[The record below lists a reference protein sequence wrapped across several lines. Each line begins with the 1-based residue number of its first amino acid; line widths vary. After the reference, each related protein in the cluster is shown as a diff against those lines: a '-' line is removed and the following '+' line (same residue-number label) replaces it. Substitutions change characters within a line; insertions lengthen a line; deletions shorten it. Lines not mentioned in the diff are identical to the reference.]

1 MFRQGGLDG
10 LNFAFG
16 MGLNAYHDSI
26 DTPENLDKSSLQHHG
41 EYMLSLA
48 RHFGNLDLNE
58 VKQEN
63 RVYFNVVGWH
73 MVSYPESWALW
84 STLAGGL
91 LFAITIWHG
100 MFRRRSA
107 FGGMLMGCLFSLV
120 RLGAVYGAVTL
131 IWSKLRTNVSDQQY
145 KAMITDPNVSV
156 FYVIG
161 LLFLT
166 IIIVFVLIKWVSR
179 YIRAENIWIG
189 TLFLWFLLCVATT
202 LFLPGGSYYSLGR
215 LFLVS

>member
-1 MFRQGGLDG
+1 
-10 LNFAFG
+10 
-16 MGLNAYHDSI
+16 
-26 DTPENLDKSSLQHHG
+26 
-41 EYMLSLA
+41 MLSLA

-84 STLAGGL
+84 FTLAGGL

-100 MFRRRSA
+100 MYRRRMSL
-107 FGGMLMGCLFSLV
+107 GGMLMGFLFSLV
-120 RLGAVYGAVTL
+120 SLGAVYGAVTL
-131 IWSKLRTNVSDQQY
+131 IWSKLPTNVSDKQY
-145 KAMITDPNVSV
+145 ESMITDSSVSI
-156 FYVIG
+156 FYVVG

-179 YIRAENIWIG
+179 YIRAENLWIG
-189 TLFLWFLLCVATT
+189 VLFLWLFLCVGTT
-202 LFLPGGSYYSLGR
+202 LFLPGGSY
-215 LFLVS
+215 LFTWPFILAS